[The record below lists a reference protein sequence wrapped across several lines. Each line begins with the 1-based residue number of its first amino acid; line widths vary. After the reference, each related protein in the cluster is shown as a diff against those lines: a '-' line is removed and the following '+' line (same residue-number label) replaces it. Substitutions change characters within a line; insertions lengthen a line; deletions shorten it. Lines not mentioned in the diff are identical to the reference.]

1 MALTGNLETAR
12 KMFFG
17 ERVMLILAYAV
28 IYACGIVYL
37 TQHWKDIST
46 GKQGKFLTVLSEKN
60 EYLTDA
66 TYFAVGYIIFLPW
79 LTSTYCAYAKIADDW

>member
-1 MALTGNLETAR
+1 MALTGSLETAR
-12 KMFFG
+12 KMFFA

-37 TQHWKDIST
+37 TQHWTIT
-46 GKQGKFLTVLSEKN
+46 GKKGKFLTVLSEKD
-60 EYLTDA
+60 EYMTDA